1 MILTNDEHILKTV
14 TQILTTRNKPDEE
27 MEDWN
32 LDNDKDEE

>member
-1 MILTNDEHILKTV
+1 MILTNDEHIEDSDTDIIDDEK
-14 TQILTTRNKPDEE
+14 QPDKE